1 MRLDN
6 ACRAGLLGLT
16 FFSGRNASFYRLLAR
31 TSLLA
36 AVLFCSAYSGPAEQK
51 EYKYSVKGRVVD
63 SQGQPVQGA
72 SVYLDPPVWAHQI
85 FGFTTG
91 PDGRFQLAEE
101 LTVPREIRR
110 LYVTGPIPPG
120 AERFMTPPFNRL
132 PKLTDPA
139 FAGKPISIEPDS
151 EADLG
156 DVAVQI
162 NYYLVNVYILGQD
175 GTPLLKTAKRW
186 EYVNFRVRDVERVV
200 VYDTSV
206 SQKSIEDVVNLS
218 ESSIAIAMPEGV
230 WHLEVAPYGRDG
242 PWFASSDRL
251 TIHGTGNRL
260 QLAFRVLKQK

>member
-1 MRLDN
+1 MP
-6 ACRAGLLGLT
+6 LLR
-16 FFSGRNASFYRLLAR
+16 FSGWTFLSFRNAFFYHRLAG

-36 AVLFCSAYSGPAEQK
+36 AVIFCCAYSGPAKQK
-51 EYKYSVKGRVVD
+51 EYKYSVRGRVVD

-72 SVYLDPPVWAHQI
+72 SVFLDPPAWAHQI

-91 PDGRFQLAEE
+91 PDGKFQLEEE
-101 LTVPREIRR
+101 LTVPREARR

-120 AERFMTPPFNRL
+120 AKEFISPPFNRL

-139 FAGKPISIEPDS
+139 FAGQLISIEPDG

-162 NYYLVNVYILGQD
+162 NYSLVNVYILGQD
-175 GTPLLKTAKRW
+175 GAPLLKKAKQW
-186 EYVNFRVRDVERVV
+186 DYVNFRVRNVESAV

-251 TIHGTGNRL
+251 TIRGTGNRL
-260 QLAFRVLKQK
+260 QLAVRVSKLK